1 MNVENLDAIVDGEV
15 LTNQLLNNER
25 NDAIAASILEST
37 IENPREWINQKESD
51 PSDSMNETNETIQ
64 QPSDIVCENDVT
76 VTSCEMCQN
85 YELNLTKMQ
94 DEERNLKEQ
103 LSAAQHLVNRYQQ
116 ELSGERLYRKEMET
130 KTTTLCADN
139 EKEVNIAK
147 IENENCAKQL
157 TIVDERFNF
166 LSDL

>member
-1 MNVENLDAIVDGEV
+1 
-15 LTNQLLNNER
+15 
-25 NDAIAASILEST
+25 
-37 IENPREWINQKESD
+37 
-51 PSDSMNETNETIQ
+51 
-64 QPSDIVCENDVT
+64 
-76 VTSCEMCQN
+76 
-85 YELNLTKMQ
+85 
-94 DEERNLKEQ
+94 
-103 LSAAQHLVNRYQQ
+103 
-116 ELSGERLYRKEMET
+116 MET